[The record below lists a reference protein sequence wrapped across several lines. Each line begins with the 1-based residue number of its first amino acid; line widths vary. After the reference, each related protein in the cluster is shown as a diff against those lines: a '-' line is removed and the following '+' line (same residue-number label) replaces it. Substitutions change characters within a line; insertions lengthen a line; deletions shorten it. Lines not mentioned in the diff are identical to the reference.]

1 MAHKKKGRINIFID
15 MTPMVDVV
23 MLLLTFFMLTT
34 HFKPPSEAEVAL
46 PSSTSQ
52 FKLPESD
59 VMTVTVTKDNKMFLG
74 LDSQRLRA
82 RVFGE
87 EHQLKSGIELEDRE
101 TLANM
106 LVQAR
111 MANPKLRTVIKADK
125 ETPYGPIEDIM
136 NILQKVKITRF
147 NLVTE
152 LEKESL

>member
-87 EHQLKSGIELEDRE
+87 ENQLKSGIELEDRE

-147 NLVTE
+147 NLVTG